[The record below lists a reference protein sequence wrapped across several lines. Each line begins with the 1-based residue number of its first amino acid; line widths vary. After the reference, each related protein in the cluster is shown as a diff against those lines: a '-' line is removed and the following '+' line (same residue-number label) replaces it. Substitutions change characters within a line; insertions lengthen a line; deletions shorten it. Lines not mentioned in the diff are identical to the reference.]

1 MFSILIG
8 LGVFMG
14 AVLFAAIL
22 VALSDLLER
31 ADGDR

>member
-8 LGVFMG
+8 LGVLMG

-22 VALSDLLER
+22 VALTDLLEESGR
-31 ADGDR
+31 E

>member
-22 VALSDLLER
+22 VALTDLLEESGR
-31 ADGDR
+31 E

>member
-14 AVLFAAIL
+14 VGLAAAIL
-22 VALSDLLER
+22 VALTDLLEESGR
-31 ADGDR
+31 E